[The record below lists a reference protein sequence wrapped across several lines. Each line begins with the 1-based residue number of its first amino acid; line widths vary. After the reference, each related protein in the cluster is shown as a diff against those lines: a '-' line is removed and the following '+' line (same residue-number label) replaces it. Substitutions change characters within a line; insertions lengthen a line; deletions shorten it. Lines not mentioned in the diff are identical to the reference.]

1 MMRWQLSGGCSSRS
15 EPERGNRVGQIKQE
29 SVAGRLEAAKRALAQ
44 GGMVVLAPGADG
56 PGTGNLLIAARYAT
70 PESVA
75 TMARHGG
82 GLVRLALPMR
92 RCLELQVL
100 AHKHTPHRPG
110 ARSRMLDEHQLL
122 SVEAREGVGTGISAA
137 DRARTL
143 RVAASPAAGAQELV
157 CPGHIPVVTPLAE
170 QIPTPAAAAITL
182 CREAGAWQAATLCH
196 VLARTGDV
204 ATTAELRAL
213 ADELSAPFVTAD
225 EVLLPGN
232 GRRRHSPIEHA
243 LMSIGA

>member
-1 MMRWQLSGGCSSRS
+1 
-15 EPERGNRVGQIKQE
+15 VGQIKQD
-29 SVAGRLEAAKRALAQ
+29 SVANRLEAAKRALAQ
-44 GGMVVLAPGADG
+44 GGMVVLAPGEDA
-56 PGTGNLLIAARYAT
+56 PGTGNLLTAARYAT

-100 AHKHTPHRPG
+100 AHRYTPHRPG
-110 ARSRMLDEHQLL
+110 ARSRVLEGHQLL

-170 QIPTPAAAAITL
+170 QVPTPAAAALML
-182 CREAGAWQAATLCH
+182 CRQAGAWRAAAMCH
-196 VLARTGDV
+196 VLAPSGDV
-204 ATTAELRAL
+204 ASTPELRAL
-213 ADELSAPFVTAD
+213 AAQLELPFVTAD
-225 EVLLPGN
+225 EVLLPEGAN
-232 GRRRHSPIEHA
+232 RRRGIPIEHA

>member
-1 MMRWQLSGGCSSRS
+1 M
-15 EPERGNRVGQIKQE
+15 KQQ
-29 SVAGRLEAAKRALAQ
+29 SVEGRLEAARRALAQ

-56 PGTGNLLIAARYAT
+56 PGTGNLVTAARYAT

-82 GLVRLALPMR
+82 GLVRLVLPMR

-100 AHKHTPHRPG
+100 AHRHTPHRPG
-110 ARSRMLDEHQLL
+110 ARSRVLDEHQLL

-170 QIPTPAAAAITL
+170 EVPTPASAALTL
-182 CREAGAWQAATLCH
+182 CRGAGAWTAAALCH
-196 VLARTGDV
+196 VLAPSGEV
-204 ATTAELRAL
+204 ASATELRAL
-213 ADELSAPFVTAD
+213 AATLSVPYATAD
-225 EVLLPGN
+225 EVPLPEN
-232 GRRRHSPIEHA
+232 GRKRHDPIEHA
-243 LMSIGA
+243 LQSIGA

>member
-1 MMRWQLSGGCSSRS
+1 M
-15 EPERGNRVGQIKQE
+15 GQNEQK
-29 SVAGRLEAAKRALAQ
+29 SVAGRLEDARRALAQ
-44 GGMVVLAPGADG
+44 GGMVVLAPGTDG
-56 PGTGNLLIAARYAT
+56 PGTGNLLVAARYAT

-82 GLVRLALPMR
+82 GLVRLSLPMR

-100 AHKHTPHRPG
+100 AHRHTPHRPG
-110 ARSRMLDEHQLL
+110 ARSRVLDEHQLL

-170 QIPTPAAAAITL
+170 QIPTPAAAALTL
-182 CREAGAWQAATLCH
+182 CREAGAWTAAALCH
-196 VLARTGDV
+196 VLGPGGDV
-204 ATTAELRAL
+204 ASLPQLRAL
-213 ADELSAPFVTAD
+213 ADELGVPFATAD
-225 EVLLPGN
+225 EVLLPEN
-232 GRRRHSPIEHA
+232 GRKRHSPIEHA
-243 LMSIGA
+243 LMSLGA

>member
-1 MMRWQLSGGCSSRS
+1 M
-15 EPERGNRVGQIKQE
+15 KQE
-29 SVAGRLEAAKRALAQ
+29 SVADRLESAKRTLAQ
-44 GGMVVLAPGADG
+44 GGMVVLAPGAGG
-56 PGTGNLLIAARYAT
+56 PGTGNLLVAARYAT

-100 AHKHTPHRPG
+100 AHRHTPHRPG
-110 ARSRMLDEHQLL
+110 ARSRMLEEHQLL
-122 SVEAREGVGTGISAA
+122 SVEARDGVGTGISAA

-170 QIPTPAAAAITL
+170 QVPTPAAAALAL
-182 CREAGAWQAATLCH
+182 CRQAGAWRAAALCH
-196 VLARTGDV
+196 VLAEGGDV
-204 ATTAELRAL
+204 ASAPQLRAR
-213 ADELSAPFVTAD
+213 AEELGLPFVTAD
-225 EVLLPGN
+225 EVLLPEGA
-232 GRRRHSPIEHA
+232 RRHALPIERA
-243 LMSIGA
+243 LLSIGA

>member
-1 MMRWQLSGGCSSRS
+1 MKL
-15 EPERGNRVGQIKQE
+15 E
-29 SVAGRLEAAKRALAQ
+29 SAASRLEAARRALAQ
-44 GGMVVLAPGADG
+44 GGMIVLAPGADG
-56 PGTGNLLIAARYAT
+56 PGTGNLVTAARYAT

-100 AHKHTPHRPG
+100 AHRHTPHRPG
-110 ARSRMLDEHQLL
+110 ARSRTLEEHQLL

-170 QIPTPAAAAITL
+170 KVPTPAAAALTL
-182 CREAGAWQAATLCH
+182 CQKAGAWRAAALCH
-196 VLARTGDV
+196 VLAEDGDV
-204 ATTAELRAL
+204 AGVAELRAL
-213 ADELSAPFVTAD
+213 AAELDAPYVTAD
-225 EVLLPGN
+225 EVLLPEN
-232 GRRRHSPIEHA
+232 GARRHSITIEHA

>member
-1 MMRWQLSGGCSSRS
+1 M
-15 EPERGNRVGQIKQE
+15 KQE
-29 SVAGRLEAAKRALAQ
+29 SVADRLETAKRTLAQ

-56 PGTGNLLIAARYAT
+56 PGTGNLLVAARYAT

-100 AHKHTPHRPG
+100 AHRHTPHRPG
-110 ARSRMLDEHQLL
+110 ARSRLLDEHQLL

-170 QIPTPAAAAITL
+170 RVPTPAAAALQL
-182 CREAGAWQAATLCH
+182 CRQAGAWRAAALCH
-196 VLARTGDV
+196 VLAPGGEV
-204 ATTAELRAL
+204 AGIPELRAL
-213 ADELSAPFVTAD
+213 AAELGLPYVTAD
-225 EVLLPGN
+225 DVLLPEGAQ
-232 GRRRHSPIEHA
+232 RRRRLPIEHA
-243 LMSIGA
+243 LSSIGA

>member
-1 MMRWQLSGGCSSRS
+1 M
-15 EPERGNRVGQIKQE
+15 KQE
-29 SVAGRLEAAKRALAQ
+29 SVEGRLEAARRALAQ

-56 PGTGNLLIAARYAT
+56 PGTGNLLTAARYAT

-100 AHKHTPHRPG
+100 AHRHTPHRPG
-110 ARSRMLDEHQLL
+110 ARSRTLDEHQLL

-196 VLARTGDV
+196 ILGRSGDV

-213 ADELSAPFVTAD
+213 ADELSAPFATAD

>member
-1 MMRWQLSGGCSSRS
+1 MTSRQGVRMRQ
-15 EPERGNRVGQIKQE
+15 Q
-29 SVAGRLEAAKRALAQ
+29 SVADRLESARRALAQ
-44 GGMVVLAPGADG
+44 GGMIVLAPGVNG
-56 PGTGNLLIAARYAT
+56 PGTGNLVTAARYAT

-100 AHKHTPHRPG
+100 AHRHTPHRPG
-110 ARSRMLDEHQLL
+110 ARSRMLEEHQLL

-170 QIPTPAAAAITL
+170 QVPTPARAALTL
-182 CREAGAWQAATLCH
+182 SRQAGAWRAAAMCH
-196 VLARTGDV
+196 VLAPSGEV
-204 ATTAELRAL
+204 ATHAQLRELAAELGL
-213 ADELSAPFVTAD
+213 PYVTAD
-225 EVLLPGN
+225 EVLLPEGAS
-232 GRRRHSPIEHA
+232 RRRPVSIEHA
-243 LMSIGA
+243 LASIGA

>member
-1 MMRWQLSGGCSSRS
+1 
-15 EPERGNRVGQIKQE
+15 VGQIKPD
-29 SVAGRLEAAKRALAQ
+29 SVGPRLEATKRALAQ
-44 GGMVVLAPGADG
+44 GGMVVLAPAADG
-56 PGTGNLLIAARYAT
+56 PGTGNLLVAARYAT

-82 GLVRLALPMR
+82 GLVRLVLPMR

-100 AHKHTPHRPG
+100 AHRHTPHRPG
-110 ARSRMLDEHQLL
+110 ARSRTLEEHQLL

-170 QIPTPAAAAITL
+170 QVPTPAAAALEL
-182 CREAGAWQAATLCH
+182 CKQAGAWRAAALCH
-196 VLARTGDV
+196 VLAPSGDV
-204 ATTAELRAL
+204 AN
-213 ADELSAPFVTAD
+213 ADELRELAARLEMPFVTAD
-225 EVLLPGN
+225 EVLLPEGTS
-232 GRRRHSPIEHA
+232 RRRSILIENA

>member
-1 MMRWQLSGGCSSRS
+1 M
-15 EPERGNRVGQIKQE
+15 KQD
-29 SVAGRLEAAKRALAQ
+29 SVASRVEAAKRALAQ
-44 GGMVVLAPGADG
+44 GGMVVLAPGHDG
-56 PGTGNLLIAARYAT
+56 PGTGNLLTAARYAT
-70 PESVA
+70 LESVA
-75 TMARHGG
+75 TMARHGC

-110 ARSRMLDEHQLL
+110 ARSRLLDEHQLL

-170 QIPTPAAAAITL
+170 QVPTPAAAALQL
-182 CREAGAWQAATLCH
+182 CRQAGAWRAAALCH
-196 VLARTGDV
+196 VLAPTGEV
-204 ATTAELRAL
+204 ATHAELRAL
-213 ADELSAPFVTAD
+213 AAEIGLPFVSAD
-225 EVLLPGN
+225 DVLLPEGAH
-232 GRRRHSPIEHA
+232 RRRHLPIEHA
-243 LMSIGA
+243 LASIGA

>member
-1 MMRWQLSGGCSSRS
+1 
-15 EPERGNRVGQIKQE
+15 
-29 SVAGRLEAAKRALAQ
+29 
-44 GGMVVLAPGADG
+44 
-56 PGTGNLLIAARYAT
+56 
-70 PESVA
+70 VA

-100 AHKHTPHRPG
+100 AHRHTPHRPG
-110 ARSRMLDEHQLL
+110 ARSRTLDEHQLL

-196 VLARTGDV
+196 ILARNGDV

>member
-1 MMRWQLSGGCSSRS
+1 
-15 EPERGNRVGQIKQE
+15 VGQIKQD
-29 SVAGRLEAAKRALAQ
+29 SVGPRLEATKRALAQ
-44 GGMVVLAPGADG
+44 GGMVVLAPGAAG
-56 PGTGNLLIAARYAT
+56 PGTGNLLVAARYAT

-100 AHKHTPHRPG
+100 AHRHTPHRPG
-110 ARSRMLDEHQLL
+110 ARSRALEEHQLL
-122 SVEAREGVGTGISAA
+122 SVEAREGVSTGISAA

-170 QIPTPAAAAITL
+170 QVPTPAAAALEL
-182 CREAGAWQAATLCH
+182 CKQAGAWRAAALCH
-196 VLARTGDV
+196 VLAPSGDV
-204 ATTAELRAL
+204 ATTAELREL
-213 ADELSAPFVTAD
+213 AQRLELPFVTAD
-225 EVLLPGN
+225 EVLLSEGAN
-232 GRRRHSPIEHA
+232 RRRSIPIEHA
-243 LMSIGA
+243 LQSIGA

>member
-1 MMRWQLSGGCSSRS
+1 
-15 EPERGNRVGQIKQE
+15 
-29 SVAGRLEAAKRALAQ
+29 
-44 GGMVVLAPGADG
+44 
-56 PGTGNLLIAARYAT
+56 
-70 PESVA
+70 
-75 TMARHGG
+75 
-82 GLVRLALPMR
+82 
-92 RCLELQVL
+92 
-100 AHKHTPHRPG
+100 
-110 ARSRMLDEHQLL
+110 
-122 SVEAREGVGTGISAA
+122 VEAREGVGTGISAA

-196 VLARTGDV
+196 VLGRTGDV

-213 ADELSAPFVTAD
+213 ADELSAPFITAD
-225 EVLLPGN
+225 EVLLPEN

>member
-1 MMRWQLSGGCSSRS
+1 MKR
-15 EPERGNRVGQIKQE
+15 EDT
-29 SVAGRLEAAKRALAQ
+29 VAGRLEAAQRALAQ
-44 GGMVVLAPGADG
+44 GGMVVLAPGRSG
-56 PGTGNLLIAARYAT
+56 PGTGNLLTAARSAT

-75 TMARHGG
+75 AMARHGG

-92 RCLELQVL
+92 RCLELQIL
-100 AHKHTPHRPG
+100 AHRHTPHRPG
-110 ARSRMLDEHQLL
+110 ARSRSLEEHQLL

-170 QIPTPAAAAITL
+170 QVPTPAAAALTL
-182 CREAGAWQAATLCH
+182 CRKAGAWRAAALCH
-196 VLARTGDV
+196 VLAPSGEV

-213 ADELSAPFVTAD
+213 AAELELPFVTAD
-225 EVLLPGN
+225 EVLLPEGAT
-232 GRRRHSPIEHA
+232 RRHAIEHA
-243 LMSIGA
+243 LLSIGA

>member
-1 MMRWQLSGGCSSRS
+1 
-15 EPERGNRVGQIKQE
+15 
-29 SVAGRLEAAKRALAQ
+29 
-44 GGMVVLAPGADG
+44 MVVLAPGSDG
-56 PGTGNLLIAARYAT
+56 PGTGNLLVAARYAT

-100 AHKHTPHRPG
+100 AHRHTPHRPG
-110 ARSRMLDEHQLL
+110 ARSRVLDEHQLL

-170 QIPTPAAAAITL
+170 EVPTPAAAALTL
-182 CREAGAWQAATLCH
+182 CREAGAWTAAALCH
-196 VLARTGDV
+196 VLGPQGEV
-204 ATTAELRAL
+204 ATATQLRTL
-213 ADELSAPFVTAD
+213 ADELGLPFVTAD
-225 EVLLPGN
+225 EVQLPAN
-232 GRRRHSPIEHA
+232 GRKRHSPIEHA

>member
-1 MMRWQLSGGCSSRS
+1 M
-15 EPERGNRVGQIKQE
+15 KQE
-29 SVAGRLEAAKRALAQ
+29 SVADRLERAKRALAQ

-56 PGTGNLLIAARYAT
+56 PGTGNLLVAARYAT

-100 AHKHTPHRPG
+100 AHRHTPHRPG
-110 ARSRMLDEHQLL
+110 ARSRLLEEHQLL

-143 RVAASPAAGAQELV
+143 RVAASPDAGAQELV

-170 QIPTPAAAAITL
+170 QVPTPAAASLQL
-182 CREAGAWQAATLCH
+182 CRQAGAWMAAALCH
-196 VLARTGDV
+196 VLAPGGDV
-204 ATTAELRAL
+204 ASIAELRAL
-213 ADELSAPFVTAD
+213 AAELGLPYVTAD
-225 EVLLPGN
+225 DVLLPEGAQ
-232 GRRRHSPIEHA
+232 RRRHLPIEHA
-243 LMSIGA
+243 LSSIGA

>member
-1 MMRWQLSGGCSSRS
+1 M
-15 EPERGNRVGQIKQE
+15 KQE
-29 SVAGRLEAAKRALAQ
+29 SVADRLEAAKRTLAQ
-44 GGMVVLAPGADG
+44 GGLVILAAGADG
-56 PGTGNLLIAARYAT
+56 PGTGNLLMAARYAT
-70 PESVA
+70 PEAVA

-100 AHKHTPHRPG
+100 AHRHTPHRPG
-110 ARSRMLDEHQLL
+110 ARSRLLDEHQLL

-170 QIPTPAAAAITL
+170 RVPTPAAAGLQL
-182 CREAGAWQAATLCH
+182 CRQAGAWRAAALCH
-196 VLARTGDV
+196 ILAPGGDV
-204 ATTAELRAL
+204 ATIAELRGL
-213 ADELSAPFVTAD
+213 AAELGVPYVTAD
-225 EVLLPGN
+225 DVLLPEGAH
-232 GRRRHSPIEHA
+232 RRRRLPIEHA
-243 LMSIGA
+243 LSSIGA

>member
-1 MMRWQLSGGCSSRS
+1 MTRRQGVRMS
-15 EPERGNRVGQIKQE
+15 QE
-29 SVAGRLEAAKRALAQ
+29 TVAKRLEAARRSLAQ
-44 GGMVVLAPGADG
+44 GGMIVLAPGVNG
-56 PGTGNLLIAARYAT
+56 PGTGNLVTAARYAT

-100 AHKHTPHRPG
+100 AHRHTPHRPG
-110 ARSRMLDEHQLL
+110 ARSRLLEEHQLL

-170 QIPTPAAAAITL
+170 RVPAPAAAALKL
-182 CREAGAWQAATLCH
+182 CRDAGAWRAAAMCH
-196 VLARTGDV
+196 VLAADGEV
-204 ATTAELRAL
+204 ANHAQLRAL
-213 ADELSAPFVTAD
+213 AKELGVPYVTAD
-225 EVLLPGN
+225 EVLLPKGS
-232 GRRRHSPIEHA
+232 RRRPQVAVEHVLA
-243 LMSIGA
+243 AVGA

>member
-1 MMRWQLSGGCSSRS
+1 MKGDT
-15 EPERGNRVGQIKQE
+15 
-29 SVAGRLEAAKRALAQ
+29 VAGRLEAARRALAQ

-56 PGTGNLLIAARYAT
+56 PGTGNLVTAARYAT
-70 PESVA
+70 AESVA
-75 TMARHGG
+75 TMARHGC

-100 AHKHTPHRPG
+100 AHRHTPHRPG
-110 ARSRMLDEHQLL
+110 ARSRALDEHQLL

-170 QIPTPAAAAITL
+170 RIPTPAAAALTL
-182 CREAGAWQAATLCH
+182 CREAGAWRAAALCH
-196 VLARTGDV
+196 VLSPSGEV
-204 ATTAELRAL
+204 ATHAELREL
-213 ADELSAPFVTAD
+213 AATLDVPFVTAD
-225 EVLLPGN
+225 EVLLPEGAA
-232 GRRRHSPIEHA
+232 RRQGIPIEHA

>member
-1 MMRWQLSGGCSSRS
+1 MKLETAAS
-15 EPERGNRVGQIKQE
+15 
-29 SVAGRLEAAKRALAQ
+29 RLEAARRTLAQ

-56 PGTGNLLIAARYAT
+56 PGTGNLLTAARYAT

-100 AHKHTPHRPG
+100 AHRHTPHRPG
-110 ARSRMLDEHQLL
+110 ARSRMLEEHQLL
-122 SVEAREGVGTGISAA
+122 SVEARDGVGTGISAA

-170 QIPTPAAAAITL
+170 KVPTPAAAALAL
-182 CREAGAWQAATLCH
+182 CQKAGAWRAAALCH
-196 VLARTGDV
+196 VLEAGGDV
-204 ATTAELRAL
+204 AGVPELRAL
-213 ADELSAPFVTAD
+213 AAELGVPYVTAD
-225 EVLLPGN
+225 EVLLPENG
-232 GRRRHSPIEHA
+232 GRRHTITIEHA

>member
-1 MMRWQLSGGCSSRS
+1 MAQS
-15 EPERGNRVGQIKQE
+15 KQE
-29 SVAGRLEAAKRALAQ
+29 SVAGRLEATKRALAQ
-44 GGMVVLAPGADG
+44 GGMVVLAPGDG
-56 PGTGNLLIAARYAT
+56 SPGTGNLLVAARYAT

-100 AHKHTPHRPG
+100 AHRHTPHRPG
-110 ARSRMLDEHQLL
+110 ARSRTLEEHQLL

-170 QIPTPAAAAITL
+170 RVPTPAAAALEL
-182 CREAGAWQAATLCH
+182 CKQAGAWRAAALCH
-196 VLARTGDV
+196 VLAPSGDV

-213 ADELSAPFVTAD
+213 AQELELPFVTAD
-225 EVLLPGN
+225 EVLLPEGAN
-232 GRRRHSPIEHA
+232 RHRSLPIDHA